1 MISSINYSPAGQRLP
16 DTLFPVNNP
25 DSTVLSMSDGMMG
38 DFLVAGTQALAT
50 PGQIAAA
57 AEHINNVMAVLPE
70 KTLIELLPGAR
81 DAIDSAIDQTPKGEP
96 VKMPALRQMIRMR
109 YSSILI
115 TLVAFMLTF
124 LATTSDV
131 AAQDEGDPL
140 AGLTEGQK
148 EWILEQMCNT
158 AGPVGQLCA
167 DLVEQV
173 RAAEDADSVEQVRA
187 AEDADSATVTGYASA
202 SADDEATVVSSYP
215 NGAGN
220 DEDGEKP
227 TLEPTPTGEP
237 PALDFNQEPRVLDTG
252 LTEYT
257 TGYNEIFT
265 IPGYVGKYVV
275 TRIEQENGRGLI
287 GLFRISAENELIE
300 ISDGSYI
307 GAGVNF
313 TVFVDPASVTT
324 ARAEVR
330 INPVNDPQPVDGQE
344 YQDLRELSGSF
355 GSWTFLTQTV
365 YQYGEMRV
373 MFKLNP
379 MQQLEIYVWSDGS
392 WVTYNAYAAAQTS
405 EEGLFQRL
413 PYVTSDG
420 EIRM

>member
-1 MISSINYSPAGQRLP
+1 MDYSPAGQRLP
-16 DTLFPVNNP
+16 DTLLPVSSLDLP
-25 DSTVLSMSDGMMG
+25 VLSMPDGMG
-38 DFLVAGTQALAT
+38 DFLVAGSQALAT

-70 KTLIELLPGAR
+70 KTLIELFPGAR

-96 VKMPALRQMIRMR
+96 VRMPALRQMIRMR

-173 RAAEDADSVEQVRA
+173 RAAEDADS
-187 AEDADSATVTGYASA
+187 ATVTGYASA

-220 DEDGEKP
+220 DADGEKP
-227 TLEPTPTGEP
+227 TLEPTPEDNDDEQQEQVVEQSIDLGTTRTIDGGKASSTSIEYNKVFEITGQVGRYV
-237 PALDFNQEPRVLDTG
+237 F
-252 LTEYT
+252 T
-257 TGYNEIFT
+257 TQT
-265 IPGYVGKYVV
+265 IPGDDVATFGIYRVNPDNTLTLVNINNGEEIGSGVEVEFQFGTTMAESSVIINVTPLGELPNPQNEAQYPDIGSVLEGQVLLTNTIYSYRGRNYIFQISNNSVV
-275 TRIEQENGRGLI
+275 TLVWATDSNSWQTYDNYIREHSDSVSTLLGENLGFPRLTG
-287 GLFRISAENELIE
+287 G
-300 ISDGSYI
+300 YI
-307 GAGVNF
+307 
-313 TVFVDPASVTT
+313 
-324 ARAEVR
+324 
-330 INPVNDPQPVDGQE
+330 
-344 YQDLRELSGSF
+344 
-355 GSWTFLTQTV
+355 TF
-365 YQYGEMRV
+365 
-373 MFKLNP
+373 
-379 MQQLEIYVWSDGS
+379 
-392 WVTYNAYAAAQTS
+392 
-405 EEGLFQRL
+405 
-413 PYVTSDG
+413 
-420 EIRM
+420 